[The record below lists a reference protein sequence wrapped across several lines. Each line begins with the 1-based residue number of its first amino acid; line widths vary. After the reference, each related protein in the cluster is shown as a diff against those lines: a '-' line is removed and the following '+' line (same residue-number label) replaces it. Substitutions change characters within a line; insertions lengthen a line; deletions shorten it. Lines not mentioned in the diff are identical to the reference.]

1 MLIAAAFAVMSL
13 ISCTEKP
20 EVTVE
25 YLDVNANNISGRWE
39 LVEWNGAP
47 LTEGT
52 YVYLDIVRNDR
63 TYTMYQNL
71 DSFTNVPHKV
81 TGSYYIEYDPE
92 LGAILRGNY
101 SEELIEKGYDK
112 LKTFGAGRDVP
123 ARDWQDYLLQM
134 LNMGYF
140 EIAYNE
146 NNHLK
151 ITEAGTKVLY
161 GHEKAMLV
169 VIKREE
175 KTLKKKKKE

>member
-1 MLIAAAFAVMSL
+1 MNKVKMLIAAAFAVMSL

-101 SEELIEKGYDK
+101 DHDSGDWAHRYIVKDLTANEMSWIASDDQ
-112 LKTFGAGRDVP
+112 TFIQKFVRVDSIPV
-123 ARDWQDYLLQM
+123 
-134 LNMGYF
+134 
-140 EIAYNE
+140 E
-146 NNHLK
+146 
-151 ITEAGTKVLY
+151 
-161 GHEKAMLV
+161 
-169 VIKREE
+169 
-175 KTLKKKKKE
+175 

>member
-1 MLIAAAFAVMSL
+1 MNKVKMLIAAAFAVMSL

-101 SEELIEKGYDK
+101 DHDSGDWAHRYIVKELTATEMYWVAKDDR
-112 LKTFGAGRDVP
+112 TFIQKYVRVDSIPV
-123 ARDWQDYLLQM
+123 
-134 LNMGYF
+134 
-140 EIAYNE
+140 E
-146 NNHLK
+146 
-151 ITEAGTKVLY
+151 
-161 GHEKAMLV
+161 
-169 VIKREE
+169 
-175 KTLKKKKKE
+175 

>member
-1 MLIAAAFAVMSL
+1 MNKVKMLIAAAFAVMSL

-39 LVEWNGAP
+39 FVEWNGAP

-101 SEELIEKGYDK
+101 DHDSGDWAHRYIVKDLTATEMYWIAKDDR
-112 LKTFGAGRDVP
+112 TFIQKYVRVDSIPV
-123 ARDWQDYLLQM
+123 
-134 LNMGYF
+134 
-140 EIAYNE
+140 E
-146 NNHLK
+146 
-151 ITEAGTKVLY
+151 
-161 GHEKAMLV
+161 
-169 VIKREE
+169 
-175 KTLKKKKKE
+175 

>member
-25 YLDVNANNISGRWE
+25 YLEVNANNISGRWE

-101 SEELIEKGYDK
+101 DHDSGDWAHRYIVKDLTATEMYWIAKDDR
-112 LKTFGAGRDVP
+112 TFIQKYVRVDSIPV
-123 ARDWQDYLLQM
+123 
-134 LNMGYF
+134 
-140 EIAYNE
+140 E
-146 NNHLK
+146 
-151 ITEAGTKVLY
+151 
-161 GHEKAMLV
+161 
-169 VIKREE
+169 
-175 KTLKKKKKE
+175 

>member
-1 MLIAAAFAVMSL
+1 MNKVKMLIAAAFAVMSL

-25 YLDVNANNISGRWE
+25 YLDVNANNISGKWE

-101 SEELIEKGYDK
+101 DHDSGDWAHRYIVKDLTANEMYWIAKDDR
-112 LKTFGAGRDVP
+112 TFIQKYVRVDSIPV
-123 ARDWQDYLLQM
+123 
-134 LNMGYF
+134 
-140 EIAYNE
+140 E
-146 NNHLK
+146 
-151 ITEAGTKVLY
+151 
-161 GHEKAMLV
+161 
-169 VIKREE
+169 
-175 KTLKKKKKE
+175 